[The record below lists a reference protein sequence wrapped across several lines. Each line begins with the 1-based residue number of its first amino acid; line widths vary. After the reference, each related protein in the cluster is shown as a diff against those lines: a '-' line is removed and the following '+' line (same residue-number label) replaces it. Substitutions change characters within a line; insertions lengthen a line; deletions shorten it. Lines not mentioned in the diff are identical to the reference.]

1 VTLPASSRE
10 LRAANR
16 DRLVDILRARGPMP
30 QAELARASGLSPATV
45 SSIVGELRS
54 LGWLEPGGARGDSVV
69 LSRTAGVAIGVDFG
83 HSHVRVAI
91 ADLAHTVLAEAE
103 EPVEVDQ
110 DAADSIAIAG
120 TLVRRLL
127 SETGAGS
134 VTGVGMGLPGP
145 LSGDEVGDSA
155 ILPGWIGAR
164 PEAMLRDELGLPVR
178 VDNDANLGALAE
190 TVWGAGRGCSDLV
203 YVKAATGIG
212 AGLVLSGR
220 LYRGATGA
228 AGELGHL
235 PVDETGPICRCGNR
249 GCLETFAGAD
259 AILEPLRRRRASVST
274 LRDVIAAAADGD
286 RACARVIEDAGR
298 ALGRGVAGAC
308 NLLAPE
314 RVVVGGE
321 LAQAGELLLE
331 PLRGALRRAAIGS
344 MRDVDVV
351 AGVLGERAEVLGA
364 VALVL
369 HGSDRY
375 VTESLSDPRQGQREQ
390 A

>member
-1 VTLPASSRE
+1 VSIPGSTRE

-16 DRLVDILRARGPMP
+16 ERLVDLLRARGPMA
-30 QAELARASGLSPATV
+30 QAELARASRLSPATV
-45 SSIVGELRS
+45 SSIVAELRAEGR
-54 LGWLEPGGARGDSVV
+54 LDPGGGRGDAVV
-69 LSRTAGVAIGVDFG
+69 LSRSAGVAVGVDFG

-91 ADLAHTVLAEAE
+91 ADLAHTILAEAE

-110 DAADSIAIAG
+110 RAADGIALAG
-120 TLVRRLL
+120 KLVRRLL
-127 SETGAGS
+127 EDTGAAGS

-145 LSGDEVGDSA
+145 LAGDQVGDSA

-164 PEAMLRDELGLPVR
+164 PEAMLSSELGMPVR

-190 TVWGAGRGCSDLV
+190 TVWGAGRGCSELV
-203 YVKAATGIG
+203 YVKAATGVG
-212 AGLVLSGR
+212 AGLVLGGR
-220 LYRGATGA
+220 LYHGATGT

-235 PVDETGPICRCGNR
+235 PVDENGPICRCGNR
-249 GCLETFAGAD
+249 GCLETFAGAE
-259 AILEPLRRRRASVST
+259 AILEPLRRRRGSLTT
-274 LRDVIAAAADGD
+274 LREVITAALAGD
-286 RACARVIEDAGR
+286 RACARVIDDAGR

-321 LAQAGELLLE
+321 LAGAGELLLE
-331 PLRGALRRAAIGS
+331 PLRASLRRAAIGS

-369 HGSDRY
+369 RGSDRY
-375 VTESLSDPRQGQREQ
+375 VAVP

>member
-1 VTLPASSRE
+1 MTVTLLVVVSVPGSTRE
-10 LRAANR
+10 LRAANCER
-16 DRLVDILRARGPMP
+16 IVGLLRARGPMT
-30 QAELARASGLSPATV
+30 QADLARTSGLSPATV
-45 SSIVGELRS
+45 SSIVGELRGD
-54 LGWLEPGGARGDSVV
+54 GWLEPGGARGDRVV

-91 ADLAHTVLAEAE
+91 ADLAHNVLAEAE

-110 DAADSIAIAG
+110 RADDGIALAG
-120 TLVRRLL
+120 ALVRRLL
-127 SETGAGS
+127 EETGAGG

-145 LSGDEVGDSA
+145 LAGDEVGDSA

-178 VDNDANLGALAE
+178 MENDANLGALAE
-190 TVWGAGRGCSDLV
+190 SVWGAGRGCSDLV

-212 AGLVLSGR
+212 AGLVLGGR
-220 LYRGATGA
+220 LYRGSTGA

-235 PVDETGPICRCGNR
+235 PVDEAGPICRCGNR
-249 GCLETFAGAD
+249 GCLETFAGAE
-259 AILEPLRRRRASVST
+259 AILEPLRRRRSDVSS
-274 LRDVIAAAADGD
+274 LHDVIDRALEGD
-286 RACARVIEDAGR
+286 RACARVIVDAGR
-298 ALGRGVAGAC
+298 APGRGAAGAC
-308 NLLAPE
+308 NLLAPG

-321 LAQAGELLLE
+321 LASAGELLLE
-331 PLRGALRRAAIGS
+331 PLRASLRRAAIGS

-369 HGSDRY
+369 RASSRF
-375 VTESLSDPRQGQREQ
+375 
-390 A
+390 AA

>member
-1 VTLPASSRE
+1 MRAVVQHPGSTRE

-16 DRLVDILRARGPMP
+16 ERLVDLLRAQGPMT

-45 SSIVGELRS
+45 SSIAGELRGD
-54 LGWLEPGGARGDSVV
+54 GWIEPGGGRRDRLA
-69 LSRTAGVAIGVDFG
+69 LSRSAGVAVGVDFG
-83 HSHVRVAI
+83 HSHVRVAV

-103 EPVEVDQ
+103 EPIEVDQ
-110 DAADSIAIAG
+110 GAAEGIALAG
-120 TLVRRLL
+120 VLVRRLL
-127 SETGAGS
+127 EETGARS
-134 VTGVGMGLPGP
+134 VAGVGMGLPGP
-145 LSGDEVGDSA
+145 LTGDEVGDSA
-155 ILPGWIGAR
+155 ILPGWIGMR
-164 PEAMLRDELGLPVR
+164 PQAMLGGELGMPVV

-212 AGLVLSGR
+212 AGLVLGGR

-249 GCLETFAGAD
+249 GCLETLAGAE
-259 AILEPLRRRRASVST
+259 AVLEPLRRRRAEVRT
-274 LRDVIAAAADGD
+274 LRDVIERAGEGD

-321 LAQAGELLLE
+321 LSRAGELLLE
-331 PLRGALRRAAIGS
+331 PLRAALRRAAIGS
-344 MRDVDVV
+344 MRDVPVV

-369 HGSDRY
+369 RGSR
-375 VTESLSDPRQGQREQ
+375 R